1 MKRLPKGKVHRERND
16 KPDMENPLLSNI
28 LRSIAEVLLNPVLIV
43 LMLFLAITLV
53 MLGALVVESITETR
67 RLVRAFPALAKAL
80 ESGQEPRTAIESSR
94 ILKRQKAALI
104 KLIDA
109 KGLSSAIR
117 ESIAVRA
124 IEKERAY
131 YDRITFVTDVIA
143 RLGPAFG
150 LIATLIP
157 LGPGVVA
164 LGQGDTATLSSAM
177 LTAFDA
183 TVAGLISS
191 GISFVV
197 SGIRKRIYANY
208 LSSYEMLT
216 EIVLELVDTG
226 GDKKLGAHS

>member
-1 MKRLPKGKVHRERND
+1 M
-16 KPDMENPLLSNI
+16 
-28 LRSIAEVLLNPVLIV
+28 
-43 LMLFLAITLV
+43 
-53 MLGALVVESITETR
+53 
-67 RLVRAFPALAKAL
+67 
-80 ESGQEPRTAIESSR
+80 
-94 ILKRQKAALI
+94 
-104 KLIDA
+104 
-109 KGLSSAIR
+109 
-117 ESIAVRA
+117 
-124 IEKERAY
+124 
-131 YDRITFVTDVIA
+131 IA